1 MRICTKCYQAKD
13 ESDYFVKDKKTG
25 RLHTQCKNCYKLH
38 RKTYYAEHYSKYGDL
53 YRARAKIRRVLV
65 QERLRS
71 KMLEYLQNKSCSIC
85 GESDIRTFEFDHID
99 PTLKSFGIA
108 RAIGDG
114 TKWEKIMAEI
124 QKCRIL
130 CANCH
135 KKHTASQFG
144 WYKAL
149 QE

>member
-1 MRICTKCYQAKD
+1 MKVCTKCHVLKN
-13 ESDYFVKDKKTG
+13 ESDYFVKVKKTG
-25 RLHTQCKNCYKLH
+25 RLHTQCKDCYKLH

-53 YRARAKIRRVLV
+53 YRSRAKERRVIV
-65 QERLRS
+65 KTNLRS
-71 KMLEYLQNKSCSIC
+71 KMLEYLQGKACSIC
-85 GESDIRTFEFDHID
+85 GENDIRTFEFDHIN
-99 PTLKSFGIA
+99 PSLKSFGIA

-114 TKWEKIMAEI
+114 MKWDNILIEI

-135 KKHTASQFG
+135 KKHTAGQFG